1 MTRLL
6 PFLTGLLLSLLLA
19 ASATAEPLSDARGV
33 FRQADQSL
41 VAATAR
47 QARLRSAHESLM
59 AQIRVRKADPQ
70 ARLPG
75 VGDGTLDALLKQ
87 ANDLSGQLEA
97 ADREIARTRQQVAV
111 RRAALVSAFDRALG
125 VANEQVAQ
133 RAGDARRTAFEY
145 MQSLI
150 AERAQLLA
158 ATRLSAT
165 GQQRT
170 VRLPAVAD
178 GASAEELRELAD
190 EASDNVERVRT
201 QLEALES
208 RLSALSTRRTMLR
221 ASLAMDDDLA
231 LFGEDERNRRIARA
245 DRPTVASATDGANGP
260 TRVGDPTGRADDN
273 DALAGGGGLGNEAA
287 PGAGDPSA
295 QAPEPGDGDRD
306 SDGLP
311 DSPPDSV
318 DDFGTIAPPA
328 VDIAPGVGVPVDAIG
343 GAVVYE
349 AALDPLLLSADVEA
363 LSPGALAQQLAALRK
378 KKAALRKAADEL
390 AKRRAAL
397 EARAATLEQ
406 Q

>member
-19 ASATAEPLSDARGV
+19 ASATAEPLSDARGG

-59 AQIRVRKADPQ
+59 SQIRVRKADPQ

-97 ADREIARTRQQVAV
+97 ADREIARTRQQVAA

-125 VANEQVAQ
+125 VANAQVAQ
-133 RAGDARRTAFEY
+133 RTGEARRTAFQY

-158 ATRLSAT
+158 ATRRSAR
-165 GQQRT
+165 GQQGT

-208 RLSALSTRRTMLR
+208 RLSALSTRRTLLR
-221 ASLAMDDDLA
+221 ASLAMDGDLA

-245 DRPTVASATDGANGP
+245 DRPTVASATDGA
-260 TRVGDPTGRADDN
+260 TGRADPTERAGDGSGGEI
-273 DALAGGGGLGNEAA
+273 AGGGGLGNEPPPAA
-287 PGAGDPSA
+287 VDPSP
-295 QAPEPGDGDRD
+295 QPEQGD
-306 SDGLP
+306 SDGDGLV
-311 DSPPDSV
+311 DGT
-318 DDFGTIAPPA
+318 DDFGAIDPPA
-328 VDIAPGVGVPVDAIG
+328 VDVAPGVGVAVDAIG
-343 GAVVYE
+343 GAVVFE
-349 AALDPLLLSADVEA
+349 AALDPLLLSADLEA
-363 LSPGALAQQLAALRK
+363 LSPGALADQLAALRK
-378 KKAALRKAADEL
+378 KRAALRKAADAL
-390 AKRRAAL
+390 AKRRTAL